1 MTVSDSSLFSRRSW
15 EMVRSRS
22 SSVALRRLTCAFAA
36 ASCSAVGS
44 TIVSREQR
52 LGGKG
57 FASCSA
63 LCNRWRDVT
72 LRVMR

>member
-1 MTVSDSSLFSRRSW
+1 
-15 EMVRSRS
+15 
-22 SSVALRRLTCAFAA
+22 LTCAFAA

-52 LGGKG
+52 LGAGV